1 MESLERLLLVMGEG
15 LRLGTER
22 LQGEDDDRYWRQV
35 HQERPMAER
44 LEHAFD
50 AAGFSGE
57 LRGLAG
63 RRG

>member
-1 MESLERLLLVMGEG
+1 
-15 LRLGTER
+15 
-22 LQGEDDDRYWRQV
+22 
-35 HQERPMAER
+35 MAER

-63 RRG
+63 RRR

>member
-1 MESLERLLLVMGEG
+1 
-15 LRLGTER
+15 
-22 LQGEDDDRYWRQV
+22 
-35 HQERPMAER
+35 MAER

-63 RRG
+63 RRQ